1 MVVKKMIK
9 TAQGYSSELNADVT
23 PLAQFWVQVQH
34 KSLILE
40 SGISLAYGFIK
51 HEDNRRAIVISNGR
65 VESYLKYQELI
76 YDCYQQG
83 FSVYALDHRGQGL
96 SSRLTTNPHQ
106 GHVEQFSDY
115 VDDFKIFINN
125 VVKPELHNELF
136 LVGHSMGGAIATHY
150 IHQEPTTFKAAV
162 LSAPMYGIIL
172 PLPAVVIKLLA
183 TKMIKTQTVVGSH
196 LVTTNYVIGG
206 RDYQAIHFT
215 LNQLT
220 HSPIRYQHYRDLYE
234 QQTQCQLG
242 SPTNQWLVE
251 AIDAAKASIDMA
263 RESQIPLLILQAG
276 KDKIVCNQAQNKAI
290 AGLCQ
295 RFIIEG
301 AYHEVF
307 IETDKLRDQA
317 LKSLFDFINQHSEII

>member
-1 MVVKKMIK
+1 MVSMVK
-9 TAQGYSSELNADVT
+9 TAQGYSSETTIDRAELI
-23 PLAQFWVQVQH
+23 QFWSKVQQEN
-34 KSLILE
+34 LTIE
-40 SGISLAYGFIK
+40 PGITLAYGFIK

-106 GHVEQFSDY
+106 GHVERFSDY
-115 VDDFKIFINN
+115 VDDFKKFMTC
-125 VVKPELHNELF
+125 VVKPELHDEIF
-136 LVGHSMGGAIATHY
+136 LIGHSMGGTIATHY
-150 IHQEPTTFKAAV
+150 IHQEPTTFNAAV

-172 PLPAVVIKLLA
+172 PLPAAVIKLLA
-183 TKMIKTQTVVGSH
+183 RKLINTQPVIGSH

-206 RDYQAIHFT
+206 RDYQAINFT

-220 HSPIRYQHYRDLYE
+220 HSPLRYQHYRDLY
-234 QQTQCQLG
+234 QQHPQCQLG
-242 SPTNQWLVE
+242 SPTNQWLAE

-263 RESQIPLLILQAG
+263 RGSQIPLLIMQAG
-276 KDKIVCNQAQNKAI
+276 KDKIVCNQAQNNAV

-295 RFIIEG
+295 RIIIEG
-301 AYHEVF
+301 AFHEVF
-307 IETDKLRDQA
+307 IETDTLRDQA
-317 LKSLFDFINQHSEII
+317 LKSMFDFINQHSKII

>member
-1 MVVKKMIK
+1 MVSMIK
-9 TAQGYSSELNADVT
+9 TAQGYSSELTRDQSELT
-23 PLAQFWVQVQH
+23 QFWSQVQQE
-34 KSLILE
+34 SLAIE
-40 SGISLAYGFIK
+40 PGITLAYGFIR

-106 GHVEQFSDY
+106 GHVEHFSDY
-115 VDDFKIFINN
+115 VDDFKVFIER
-125 VVKPELHNELF
+125 VVKPERHKELF

-150 IHQEPTTFKAAV
+150 IHQDPTTFNAAV

-172 PLPAVVIKLLA
+172 PLPTVVIKQLA
-183 TKMIKTQTVVGSH
+183 TKMINTQPVIGSH
-196 LVTTNYVIGG
+196 LVATNYIIGG
-206 RDYQAIHFT
+206 RDYQAISFK

-220 HSPIRYQHYRDLYE
+220 HSQVRYQHYRDLY
-234 QQTQCQLG
+234 QQQPQCQLG
-242 SPTNQWLVE
+242 SPTNQWLAE

-263 RESQIPLLILQAG
+263 RGGPIPLLILQAG
-276 KDKIVCNQAQNKAI
+276 KDKIVCNQAQNKAL

-295 RFIIEG
+295 RIIIEG
-301 AYHEVF
+301 AFHEVF
-307 IETDKLRDQA
+307 IETDKLRDKA
-317 LKSLFDFINQHSEII
+317 LRSLFDFINQHSEII